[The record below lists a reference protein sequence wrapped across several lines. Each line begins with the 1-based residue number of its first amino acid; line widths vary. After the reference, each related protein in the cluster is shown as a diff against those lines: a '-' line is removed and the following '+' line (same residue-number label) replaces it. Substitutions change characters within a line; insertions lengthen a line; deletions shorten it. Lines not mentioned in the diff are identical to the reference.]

1 MMKNSKSK
9 KWETRFD
16 ATSIKLSESEFNIL
30 RDLIHGQ
37 IGLFFADN
45 RRDLLEE
52 KLSPLVIERGFSSF
66 LDYYYLLKYDSLE
79 AYTEWKQVAETLRVP
94 ETYFWREFDQ
104 IKALVEVVVPQHFS
118 AFPTKPLRIWCAAC
132 SSGEEPLTIAMALNE
147 AGWLER
153 APIEIYA
160 SDISATAIKKAQKG
174 EYRNY
179 SMRNVSERLRAKY
192 FQEQQGM
199 WQIKPEMLTRIKW
212 TTANLIVKSQFAHL
226 ALSPV
231 IFCRNVFIYFSDKQI
246 RDTVQTFFDFM
257 PTPGYLF
264 VGSSE
269 SLLRITTDFDLQE
282 IRGAYVY
289 VKK

>member
-1 MMKNSKSK
+1 MKDFKST
-9 KWETRFD
+9 KWEARFG
-16 ATSIKLSESEFNIL
+16 ATSLKLSKNEFNIL

-37 IGLFFADN
+37 IGLFFPDN

-66 LDYYYLLKYDSLE
+66 LDYYYLLKYDTFE
-79 AYTEWKQVAETLRVP
+79 ADKEWKQVADALRVP
-94 ETYFWREFDQ
+94 ETFFWREFSQ
-104 IKALVEVVVPQHFS
+104 VEALVEVVVPQYFS
-118 AFPTKPLRIWCAAC
+118 ASPTKPLRIWSAAC

-147 AGWLER
+147 AGWFER

-160 SDISATAIKKAQKG
+160 SDMSATAINKAQKG
-174 EYRNY
+174 EYRRY
-179 SMRNVSERLRAKY
+179 SVRNVPEKIRAKY
-192 FQEQQGM
+192 FQEKQGI
-199 WQIKPEMLTRIKW
+199 WQIEPEIVRRIKW
-212 TTANLIVKSQFAHL
+212 KTANLIVKSQFVHL

-231 IFCRNVFIYFSDKQI
+231 IFCRNVFIYFSEQQI
-246 RDTVQTFFDFM
+246 RETVQTFFDFM

-282 IRGAYVY
+282 IRGTYVY